1 MAEGDFSLTLAGGLH
16 LGRDSGSGLVSMRF
30 TRDALGGGRR
40 IRRAKVGN
48 EPLRLDILVDRSSLE
63 IYLNDGETVFS
74 TRFYPDEPQVPLV
87 AEGLPLTVQPL
98 HPMEF
103 CGMQK
108 ED

>member
-1 MAEGDFSLTLAGGLH
+1 MSSRLAGGLR
-16 LGRDSGSGLVSMRF
+16 LERDTGRGLVSLRF
-30 TRDALGGGRR
+30 TRDSLGGGRT
-40 IRRAKVGN
+40 IRRARVGN
-48 EPLRLDILVDRSSLE
+48 APLRLDILVDRSSLE

-98 HPMEF
+98 RPMEF

-108 ED
+108 KD